1 MKKLSITLSIL
12 LLIFSTSCSKASS
25 QATESKVTETA
36 VTEEQTTEIP
46 ETEETEGIKETVEKT
61 EETETESANVPP
73 LSESIEI
80 TVQDGTATA
89 DFNSLYTV
97 ISLSF
102 YGSDAENALKDT
114 ADLIGI
120 MGNAL
125 NTVGLEDDQ
134 DHLRIP
140 DKEYSGDL
148 KELVDI
154 ANEYS
159 EDTEE
164 YFSLKLQ
171 DEAGE
176 DSLNIRDIYKGYT
189 ANKLTDELSKR
200 PEEELSGALVLLG
213 GNATVI
219 GKKPNGKPWK
229 VGIQDPNGEP
239 GSYIAVVS
247 IDEKF
252 MDSFNGSSLTVASK
266 GTYSLSNGNSR
277 VIDPKTGQIAN
288 SGIVASSVI
297 SSDAALAD
305 AFGSAVVVMG
315 YDKAV
320 EFWKESNENFEMVLV
335 DENKNIYVTE
345 GMKDNLKSDG
355 KLEIIRKE

>member
-1 MKKLSITLSIL
+1 MKKLSIALSIL

-25 QATESKVTETA
+25 QATESKATEA
-36 VTEEQTTEIP
+36 AITEEQTTEIP
-46 ETEETEGIKETVEKT
+46 ETEETKEIKETVEKT

-89 DFNSLYTV
+89 GFNSLYTV

-120 MGNAL
+120 MSYTL
-125 NTVGLEDDQ
+125 NTVGTEDDH

-140 DKEYSGDL
+140 DKEYSGVL
-148 KELVDI
+148 KDLVDI
-154 ANEYS
+154 ANKYS
-159 EDTEE
+159 SETNN
-164 YFSLKLQ
+164 YFNLKIQ
-171 DEAGE
+171 DENGV
-176 DSLNIRDIYKGYT
+176 DSLNVRDIYKGYT
-189 ANKLTDELSKR
+189 ANKITDELSDRSK
-200 PEEELSGALVLLG
+200 EELSGALISLG
-213 GNATVI
+213 GNATMI
-219 GKKPNGKPWK
+219 GTKSNGKPWK
-229 VGIQDPNGEP
+229 IGIQDPNGEP
-239 GSYIAVVS
+239 GSYIAVISV
-247 IDEKF
+247 DEKL
-252 MDSFNGSSLTVASK
+252 MDTFNGASITVASK

-277 VIDPKTGQIAN
+277 VIDPKTGQIAD
-288 SGIVASSVI
+288 SGIVASTVI
-297 SSDAALAD
+297 SDDAALAD